1 MEVFFCINKDV
12 SHDVPA
18 SANSRNQEETSSM
31 FYLYIKTH
39 NKTGLK
45 YLGKTNRA
53 DYHAYPGSGV
63 RWKRHLDKHGYDYTT
78 EILLATEDK
87 DELKETGVFFS
98 KIFDVV
104 KSRDWANL
112 QEEKGDGISSEFA
125 TQENY
130 RRLEEGVHPFCDP
143 LHNKKTNEKRQ
154 ETKRKNGTHNFLGGE
169 IQRNAYRRRV
179 ESGEQLRI
187 NAEISQRM
195 KKMAEEGLIAAQKF
209 VNVVDKNGNIV
220 MIDRDDYGKDQ
231 ELVHI
236 NSTEGKRRLNKP
248 LVTEKR
254 REYLDAKLECPHCKK
269 KGNVSNMKRWHFDNC
284 KSIPVL

>member
-1 MEVFFCINKDV
+1 
-12 SHDVPA
+12 
-18 SANSRNQEETSSM
+18 M
-31 FYLYIKTH
+31 FYLYVKTH
-39 NKTGLK
+39 KKTGLK
-45 YLGKTNRA
+45 YLGKTNQV
-53 DYHAYPGSGV
+53 DYHSYPGSGV
-63 RWKRHLDKHGYDYTT
+63 RWRRHLDKHGYDYTT

-87 DELKETGVFFS
+87 SELKETGVFFS
-98 KIFDVV
+98 KIFNVV
-104 KSRDWANL
+104 QSQDWANL

-130 RRLEEGVHPFCDP
+130 RRLEEGTHPFCDP
-143 LHNKKTNEKRQ
+143 AHNKKTNEKRQ

-169 IQRNAYRRRV
+169 IQRKAYKRRL
-179 ESGEQLRI
+179 ETGEQLRI

-195 KKMAEEGLIAAQKF
+195 KKMSEEGLLTAQKF
-209 VNVVDKNGNIV
+209 VNVVDKNGNMV

-254 REYLDAKLECPHCKK
+254 REYLNTKLECPHCKK

-284 KSIPVL
+284 KSADIL